1 MNQATVEQVVDSSIR
16 VLPGAE
22 GWWAVSGS
30 QIARLPRE
38 AVPDVTSRRLTEVAM
53 SALAEKGFPRVVE
66 DSNYAV
72 TVLTATACNLGCAY
86 CFQNTALP
94 QEGSSA
100 PPRIKTAVLT
110 PALVTQVGAFV
121 RQQMTSSRL
130 ETSSV
135 LIFGGE
141 PLLNPRGA
149 LGVLHEFGQNNM
161 RMSEIVTNGVLL
173 KKQLS
178 RELEDAGLHRVQIT
192 FDGRRDVHDTIRVT
206 RNGRPTYDKILSN
219 VADAVASTDLTWNF
233 RVNVSHRNLDGL
245 ETVIDDL
252 QQALCGKT
260 ASFHLALIDDVGLGY
275 DNDVVYSAENAE
287 RFIELNSRAIGAGM
301 TVPVSKPLTDCPY
314 CGVKGGAQGA
324 VVNADGLLY
333 SSWETAGRA
342 EWAVGTL
349 SDGYR
354 PTEELDDLW
363 VACDFD
369 IAEHGTT
376 EETRG
381 FFDRVDG
388 AALDDMYLTE
398 DPASA
403 PMHVTTQGRS

>member
-1 MNQATVEQVVDSSIR
+1 MNQATVERVVGDSIR
-16 VLPGAE
+16 ILPGAE

-30 QIARLPRE
+30 QIARLPRQ
-38 AVPDVTSRRLTEVAM
+38 AVPDGTSRRLTEVAM
-53 SALAEKGFPRVVE
+53 SALAEKGFPRLVE

-94 QEGSSA
+94 REGSSA

-121 RQQMTSSRL
+121 RQQMTRSHL
-130 ETSSV
+130 DTSSV

-149 LGVLHEFGQNNM
+149 LGVLHEFRQNNM

-173 KKQLS
+173 KKQVS

-192 FDGRRDVHDTIRVT
+192 F
-206 RNGRPTYDKILSN
+206 
-219 VADAVASTDLTWNF
+219 DAVASTDLTWNF
-233 RVNVSHRNLDGL
+233 RVNVSHRNLDDL

-252 QQALCGKT
+252 QQALSGKT

-275 DNDVVYSAENAE
+275 DNDVVYSAEHAE

-301 TVPVSKPLTDCPY
+301 TIPVSKPLKDCPY
-314 CGVKGGAQGA
+314 CGVKGGSQGA
-324 VVNADGLLY
+324 VVNADGVLY

-354 PTEELDDLW
+354 PTGELDDLW

-369 IAEHGTT
+369 IAEHGST

-388 AALDDMYLTE
+388 AALDDMYRTE
-398 DPASA
+398 DPTSA
-403 PMHVTTQGRS
+403 PMHVTTQERS